1 MCSILVRGGVGYG
14 GGSEKW
20 FDFGSSL
27 KVELGFF
34 NRIDV
39 ECKREVKD
47 DFISLLS
54 IYKDGVVIR

>member
-1 MCSILVRGGVGYG
+1 MCSIPARGGAGHG

-20 FDFGSSL
+20 SDSGSSL
-27 KVELGFF
+27 KVESGFP

-47 DFISLLS
+47 DPISLLS
-54 IYKDGVVIR
+54 IYKDGAAIR